1 MANVRLW
8 SVSLPLVF
16 AQLAA
21 ESVFAASM
29 LFVSQLNDTNVT
41 AGVGLAFS
49 FINFTTQSVL
59 CGLN

>member
-49 FINFTTQSVL
+49 FINFTT
-59 CGLN
+59 